1 MKSILD
7 WYKIYGNLLTVFV
20 LVGVTFSI
28 VFEYDLWIKIVLLIV
43 AVFNVIVSFMS
54 GNDTEEDL
62 ETIGYKD
69 KDKE

>member
-62 ETIGYKD
+62 ETIGS
-69 KDKE
+69 KEQDNE